1 MSQLWKQWK
10 SWRNHQPSSCDQKNG
25 PKSRD
30 LYYLEERSTSQRT
43 SNFNWKSSSYIMIH
57 QLQNIRDN
65 GRHWSWLH
73 IIIGGLVLPC
83 RSRTM
88 YQDVTIVKEWSLF
101 QKSQQ
106 KSLSPMK
113 LPHNL
118 GKISPQTLLLA
129 SQKHKDIM
137 HYLSHVAIIQNR
149 HISFLC
155 LQPLQPEV

>member
-1 MSQLWKQWK
+1 MTMRMLSSWNLSSSRSAHYAEAIYLLKGMKNQYWQKFKNSKSLMSQLWKQWK
-10 SWRNHQPSSCDQKNG
+10 SWRNHQSSSCNQKNS

-57 QLQNIRDN
+57 QLQDIQDN
-65 GRHWSWLH
+65 ERHWSWLH

-88 YQDVTIVKEWSLF
+88 YQDVTVVKEWSLF
-101 QKSQQ
+101 Q

-113 LPHNL
+113 LPH
-118 GKISPQTLLLA
+118 KP
-129 SQKHKDIM
+129 
-137 HYLSHVAIIQNR
+137 
-149 HISFLC
+149 
-155 LQPLQPEV
+155 